1 MELRLAADPIYIST
15 TDLNYTIQRITTHP
29 MSHKISQAMN
39 RTAILICLLLSA
51 CAGTPNLDSPRSS
64 ASEAPGMSNK
74 AEKNGDYLSTDL
86 VFHTLA
92 SEIAAQRGEQS
103 MAFEHALQV
112 AKESGDAQSAERA
125 TGLALQ
131 ANLPDEALTAA
142 KLWMEID
149 PDELKAY
156 QIAAIINIRANHMTE
171 AIDQLQKIITIA
183 NRNDQSG
190 YVQAAAIAEK
200 SGDPNKALAI
210 MQQLVPEN
218 SDSDKAFYALALV
231 ANRAKQRELALGYID
246 RSLELKPKSSQS
258 LVLKA
263 HTLIAMKQ
271 EQQGVA
277 FLKQAVEEQ
286 PDNLKLGH
294 AYARILL
301 ELDQPETSLEQFLK
315 LHQLAPE
322 NSDFT
327 FSLGM
332 IYMQLDQYDEATRY
346 LSKLTKDR
354 SKRHEANF
362 YLGAIAEEQNKIE
375 KALDRYSRVEGQ
387 HLADA
392 QVRIAKI
399 HSDQGNLKRARETLQ
414 SLRVNQSHNQLK
426 FFMIEAELLREAH
439 DYASAQEVYTRA
451 LERFTDNIDLLYA
464 RGLNAA
470 DLKRVDLLE
479 RDLRKILATQPEH
492 ADALNALGY
501 TLADQTDRLEEA
513 KIYILKALE
522 LKPDN
527 PAVLDSI
534 GWVEYRLG
542 NYEAALKHLERAAEI
557 SPDAEI
563 SSHLGEVL
571 WVMGQ
576 QEQAL
581 EIWKAAN
588 IREPDNRF
596 IKPVMMRL
604 GAESQ

>member
-1 MELRLAADPIYIST
+1 
-15 TDLNYTIQRITTHP
+15 
-29 MSHKISQAMN
+29 MN

-51 CAGTPNLDSPRSS
+51 CAGKPNLNTSSSS
-64 ASEAPGMSNK
+64 ALAETEEAPSQSEQTSGSLTN
-74 AEKNGDYLSTDL
+74 DL
-86 VFHTLA
+86 VYHTLA
-92 SEIAAQRGEQS
+92 SEIAAQRGKQS

-112 AKESGDAQSAERA
+112 ARESRDALSAERA
-125 TGLALQ
+125 TSLALQ

-142 KLWMEID
+142 KLWMEIE

-156 QIAAIINIRANHMTE
+156 QIAAIINIRANKMDE
-171 AIDQLQKIITIA
+171 AIAQLQKVIKIA
-183 NRNDQSG
+183 NKNGQSG

-200 SGDPNKALAI
+200 SGNPNKSLAL
-210 MQQLVPEN
+210 MQQLVPQET
-218 SDSDKAFYALALV
+218 DSSKAFYALALV
-231 ANRAKQRELALGYID
+231 ANRAKQRELALEYIEK
-246 RSLELKPKSSQS
+246 SLLLDPKSTQS

-271 EQQGVA
+271 QQQGVD
-277 FLKQAVEEQ
+277 FLKQAVQDQ
-286 PDNLKLGH
+286 PDNIKLGH
-294 AYARILL
+294 AYARVLL
-301 ELDQPETSLEQFLK
+301 EINQPEASLEQFLK
-315 LHQLAPE
+315 LHQLAPD

-332 IYMQLDQYDEATRY
+332 IYMQLDQYDESSSY
-346 LSKLTKDR
+346 LSKLTQSR
-354 SKRHEANF
+354 SKRNEANF
-362 YLGAIAEEQNKIE
+362 YLGAIAEEQKAVEN
-375 KALDRYSRVEGQ
+375 ALDRYSRVEGK

-399 HSDQGNLKRARETLQ
+399 LSDQGNLKQARETLQ
-414 SLRVNQSHNQLK
+414 RLRVNQSRNQLK
-426 FFMIEAELLREAH
+426 FYMIEAELLREAG
-439 DYASAQEVYTRA
+439 DYTSAHEVYTKA
-451 LERFTDNIDLLYA
+451 LERFEDNIDLLYA

-479 RDLRKILATQPEH
+479 QDLRKILATQPQH

-513 KIYILKALE
+513 KEYIQKALS

-542 NYEAALKHLERAAEI
+542 NYETALAHLEKAAEI

-563 SSHLGEVL
+563 ASHLGEVL

-576 QEQAL
+576 QERAL
-581 EIWKAAN
+581 QIWDAAN
-588 IREPDNRF
+588 KREPENRF
-596 IKPVMMRL
+596 IRPAMIRL
-604 GAESQ
+604 GVEN